1 MAILTFSKGE
11 ETNLPENR
19 NEDNIYITSD
29 TGKGFLGDKQLW
41 VTPTELV
48 NKFYD
53 KDYID
58 DNFYDKETVDDKI
71 SKGNVIV
78 WNDF

>member
-41 VTPTELV
+41 VTPTELNDV
-48 NKFYD
+48 
-53 KDYID
+53 
-58 DNFYDKETVDDKI
+58 VGSI
-71 SKGNVIV
+71 SKRLDIINGEVI
-78 WNDF
+78 

>member
-41 VTPTELV
+41 VTPTELNDV
-48 NKFYD
+48 VGSINKRLD
-53 KDYID
+53 II
-58 DNFYDKETVDDKI
+58 NGE
-71 SKGNVIV
+71 VI
-78 WNDF
+78 

>member
-41 VTPTELV
+41 VTPTELNDV
-48 NKFYD
+48 
-53 KDYID
+53 IGL
-58 DNFYDKETVDDKI
+58 I
-71 SKGNVIV
+71 SNRLDIINGEVI
-78 WNDF
+78 

>member
-41 VTPTELV
+41 VTPTELNDV
-48 NKFYD
+48 
-53 KDYID
+53 
-58 DNFYDKETVDDKI
+58 VGSI
-71 SKGNVIV
+71 SNRLDIINGEVI
-78 WNDF
+78 

>member
-41 VTPTELV
+41 ITPTELNNV
-48 NKFYD
+48 VGL
-53 KDYID
+53 I
-58 DNFYDKETVDDKI
+58 
-71 SKGNVIV
+71 GNSLDIINGEVI
-78 WNDF
+78 

>member
-41 VTPTELV
+41 ITPTELNDV
-48 NKFYD
+48 VGL
-53 KDYID
+53 I
-58 DNFYDKETVDDKI
+58 
-71 SKGNVIV
+71 GNSLDIINGEVI
-78 WNDF
+78 

>member
-29 TGKGFLGDKQLW
+29 TGKGFLGNKQLW
-41 VTPTELV
+41 ITPTELNDV
-48 NKFYD
+48 VGL
-53 KDYID
+53 I
-58 DNFYDKETVDDKI
+58 
-71 SKGNVIV
+71 GNSLDIINGEVI
-78 WNDF
+78 

>member
-41 VTPTELV
+41 VTPTELNDV
-48 NKFYD
+48 
-53 KDYID
+53 
-58 DNFYDKETVDDKI
+58 VGLI
-71 SKGNVIV
+71 SNRLDIINGEVI
-78 WNDF
+78 